1 MKVIGSYYHLESLEY
16 LKLLKFAYFHEI
28 SNHFIFK
35 VCTNVLLKKSWTINI
50 IAEVHYVK
58 CVLYT
63 FSYVYHS
70 VVQNESYCD
79 HADKKWTDKSRVKLQ
94 GN

>member
-1 MKVIGSYYHLESLEY
+1 ML
-16 LKLLKFAYFHEI
+16 
-28 SNHFIFK
+28 
-35 VCTNVLLKKSWTINI
+35 
-50 IAEVHYVK
+50 